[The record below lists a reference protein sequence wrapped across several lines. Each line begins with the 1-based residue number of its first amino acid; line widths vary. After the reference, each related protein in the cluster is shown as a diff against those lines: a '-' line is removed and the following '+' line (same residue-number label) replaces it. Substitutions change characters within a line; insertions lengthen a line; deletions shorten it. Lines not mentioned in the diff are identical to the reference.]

1 MGQFAL
7 AFPLFS
13 HKKMSS
19 KAYSLKRSLV
29 KLKTMKA
36 CSHRHGWSGNNN
48 LLAWD
53 LAQLSVYSIC
63 VLSITRPK
71 VSVWILIY
79 LYLPD
84 VVGPSVD
91 KLLVIS
97 VTAKEWFWTE
107 RLYFKRLKTLLPGIF
122 LPFNFAHVFIFS
134 SSQVSSMSKSHQFS

>member
-1 MGQFAL
+1 
-7 AFPLFS
+7 
-13 HKKMSS
+13 MSS
-19 KAYSLKRSLV
+19 KAYSLKSSFV

-53 LAQLSVYSIC
+53 LAQLSVYSIF
-63 VLSITRPK
+63 VFSINSPK
-71 VSVWILIY
+71 VSVCILIS

-91 KLLVIS
+91 KLLLIS
-97 VTAKEWFWTE
+97 VTAKEWFWSE

-122 LPFNFAHVFIFS
+122 LPFNFARVFFFS
-134 SSQVSSMSKSHQFS
+134 SSQASSMSKSQCHGVSISISTFILNIF